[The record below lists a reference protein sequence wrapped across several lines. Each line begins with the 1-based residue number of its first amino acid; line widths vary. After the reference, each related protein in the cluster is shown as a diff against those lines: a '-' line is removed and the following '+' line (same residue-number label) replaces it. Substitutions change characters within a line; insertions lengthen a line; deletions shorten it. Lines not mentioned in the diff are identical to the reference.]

1 MDLNQHK
8 SGTHIMVVE
17 DNEADIFI
25 LQEIFNEVGLNEK
38 LSIARNGAEAI
49 DMVLNAEEMPDI
61 IFLDINLPKKN
72 GFEVLETLKSHPKS
86 QCIPIIM
93 LTTSTASRDIEKAYR
108 LHANSYLSKANSV
121 DELIDKFNRFKNY
134 WIDNCHLPLD

>member
-8 SGTHIMVVE
+8 SGKHIMVVE

-38 LSIARNGAEAI
+38 LSIARNGEEAI

-93 LTTSTASRDIEKAYR
+93 LTTSTARRDIEKAYR